1 MPKQT
6 EKNASKPSGG
16 VSRREFARRA
26 TWTAIATTLVP
37 AELLAGAPTSMAL
50 PVTPAPQ
57 QPAGGEQKLSP
68 EGQAEAEA
76 KIQAIFRKY
85 GARLSEQ
92 EKADIRRLVPEA
104 QKGLEALRA
113 FPLDNGDEPATVLRP
128 YTQAH
133 PAHRSPHPAA
143 TSGSRKPRT
152 G

>member
-1 MPKQT
+1 MPKQK
-6 EKNASKPSGG
+6 EKNSSKPSGG
-16 VSRREFARRA
+16 ISRREFARRA
-26 TWTAIATTLVP
+26 TLTAIVTTIVP
-37 AELLAGAPTSMAL
+37 AELLAGAPRSKAL
-50 PVTPAPQ
+50 PVTPEPQ
-57 QPAGGEQKLSP
+57 QPAGGEHKLSP

-85 GARLSEQ
+85 GVRLSEE

-128 YTQAH
+128 YTQVH
-133 PAHRSPHPAA
+133 PAHRSPHAAA

-152 G
+152 E